1 MLKHIVIILIFLG
14 FIGIIYA
21 EEATDS
27 LDTIAFAKKQVTQMV
42 DYLKH
47 KLDKTI
53 KVDKKSNQSYTIP
66 MGPYQ
71 NRINSTPAS
80 RDSVFW
86 NKVKKLYEKPKTTEN
101 QTE

>member
-1 MLKHIVIILIFLG
+1 MLRRIVIILITFG
-14 FIGIIYA
+14 FIGILYA
-21 EEATDS
+21 EEASDS
-27 LDTIAFAKKQVTQMV
+27 LDTVAFAKKQVTQMV

-53 KVDKKSNQSYTIP
+53 KINKKSNQNYVIP
-66 MGPYQ
+66 MGPNQ
-71 NRINSTPAS
+71 GRINTTPAS

-86 NKVKKLYEKPKTTEN
+86 NRVKKLYEKPKTLEN